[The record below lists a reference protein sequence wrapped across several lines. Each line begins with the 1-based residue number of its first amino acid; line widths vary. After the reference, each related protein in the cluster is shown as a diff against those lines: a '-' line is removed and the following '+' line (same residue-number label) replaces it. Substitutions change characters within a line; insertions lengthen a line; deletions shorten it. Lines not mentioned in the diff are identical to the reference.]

1 MDHLYAKIDKF
12 IQCKNVP
19 NLLLYGPFNRGK
31 EKLCNHIIQNL
42 YQTSSLRSNYVLE
55 INCISVKGIKTI
67 KENIKLFSMQIIN
80 NKLGI
85 PFKMILLKHAEYL
98 TYDSQYSLR
107 RTIEQYSN
115 STRFV
120 LICESKKN
128 LLAPI
133 LSRFVPL
140 YINDESRTKHDNF
153 NICTNNPS
161 VMIKEMIEKYYS
173 IIKEEPEN
181 ILIELFYLSEEIYR
195 NNIFAFEILHK
206 FKKHKNY
213 NNVFMMFEKFR
224 MNVRNETFCIFFI
237 LCVFRN
243 NHNLEIFDLY

>member
-1 MDHLYAKIDKF
+1 
-12 IQCKNVP
+12 
-19 NLLLYGPFNRGK
+19 
-31 EKLCNHIIQNL
+31 
-42 YQTSSLRSNYVLE
+42 
-55 INCISVKGIKTI
+55 
-67 KENIKLFSMQIIN
+67 
-80 NKLGI
+80 
-85 PFKMILLKHAEYL
+85 MILLKHAEYL